1 MDTILQTTTTMPMM
15 ETAMG
20 RTLQELLAAQMMEG
34 ELLELRQMLQ
44 LCLSE
49 YSGMMAMDIHLTSL
63 LGFIGPQTM
72 ALT

>member
-1 MDTILQTTTTMPMM
+1 MPMM
-15 ETAMG
+15 ATAMG

-34 ELLELRQMLQ
+34 ELLELRQM
-44 LCLSE
+44 LSE